1 MRLKAIG
8 VTSAALCMILTA
20 ALLLSGCGSN
30 AGSSTVTTATDGQG
44 SAADGLD
51 GIADAGADDGT
62 TGQRSISDGS
72 GSDAPLGDATVSDA
86 PLTDSARADGG
97 GSGTTQAT
105 PPTELCK
112 NAAPPPQNGTCDV
125 QAGSAVR
132 VLRGTVLAPDR
143 VWVSGEVVIDA
154 KGAIACIGCD
164 CAATT
169 GYAGATVVQCGDA
182 VISPAL
188 INTHDHI
195 TFAQNDPKAHTARYD
210 HRHEWRKGLGGKP
223 KISVPGAP
231 NGTTQAVT
239 AWGELRFVLGGATA
253 TVGSGGIAGM
263 LRNLDK
269 NEPLQGGLNKKAV
282 DFETFPLGDSAGSSM
297 PTACT
302 YKIAVTDPEVSQ
314 MASFLPH
321 MSEGVND
328 SARNE
333 FDCTDGINAQ
343 ALYPRPQ
350 TALIHAVGLTA
361 ADALLAAKAGTS
373 IIWSPRS
380 NIDLY
385 GFTANVT
392 MFAQMGMN
400 IALGTDWSA
409 SGSMNL
415 LRELACVDSYNQQ
428 NLGGWFSDY
437 QIWRMVT
444 QNAAEA
450 VQMAD
455 VLGQLA
461 PQRPADIAVFKANG
475 KAPYAAVIRA
485 GVEDVALVLRGGAVL
500 HGDAALVD
508 ALSPDGGKG
517 CEALG
522 DCLSGKKLCA
532 QRELG
537 QTVAQLQST
546 IGNPYALYFCG
557 TPKGEPTC
565 VPSRAGAFTGQ
576 PGASDSDGDGIP
588 NDKDL
593 CPQVFSAVRPM
604 DKGSQ
609 ADLDGDG
616 LGDGCDPCPLTAGSS
631 DCSKPTVP
639 FEQPGQGGS
648 GGSADAG
655 SSDGGSSTPKL
666 MTVPEVQQAPDG
678 TAVQVKGVCVTAI
691 RVASTGTA
699 VWTQDPT
706 LKEFAAIVV
715 YSKTPIAVKV
725 GDQLD
730 ATGTMMTFKGLRE
743 IGTPTVT
750 VTGGCPQPITPLL
763 VEPSDIATDGPKV
776 AAYMSMLVQV
786 ADVSVTDPAPTAKD
800 EFKVTGGLAIS
811 PYIYAF
817 DTTQFK
823 TGAAFATIRGVVDY
837 FTDHSKINPRDA
849 SDLIEQ

>member
-1 MRLKAIG
+1 MR
-8 VTSAALCMILTA
+8 VTTQRAALASLSVGLC
-20 ALLLSGCGSN
+20 ALLLAGCGTSPGAG
-30 AGSSTVTTATDGQG
+30 AGSTVADGQ
-44 SAADGLD
+44 AAEVGGLD
-51 GIADAGADDGT
+51 ASADEDGT
-62 TGQRSISDGS
+62 AQRSISDASPGDS
-72 GSDAPLGDATVSDA
+72 LLVDAAPSDAAGSDTSISDSATGGGDAA
-86 PLTDSARADGG
+86 G
-97 GSGTTQAT
+97 TQAT
-105 PPTELCK
+105 PATEVCK
-112 NAAPPPQNGTCDV
+112 TSWPAPGSGTCEV

-132 VLRGTVLAPDR
+132 VLRGTVLAPDK
-143 VWVSGEVVIDA
+143 VWVGGEVVVDA
-154 KGAIACIGCD
+154 KGMITCVGCD
-164 CAATT
+164 CAGTS
-169 GYAGATVVQCGDA
+169 GYAGATIVQCGDA

-269 NEPLQGGLNKKAV
+269 SEPLQGGLNKKAV

-302 YKIAVTDPEVSQ
+302 YKIAVTDPEVAQ

-343 ALYPRPQ
+343 AQYPRPQ

-392 MFAQMGMN
+392 MFAKMGMN

-444 QNAAEA
+444 QNAAQA

-475 KAPYAAVIRA
+475 KAPYAAVVRA

-500 HGDAALVD
+500 HGDATLVD

-517 CEALG
+517 CEALS

-557 TPKGEPTC
+557 VPKGEPTC

-576 PGASDSDGDGIP
+576 PGAGDSDGDGIP

-616 LGDGCDPCPLTAGSS
+616 LGDGCDPCPLTAGGS

-639 FEQPGQGGS
+639 FEQPGQGGG
-648 GGSADAG
+648 GGSDAG
-655 SSDGGSSTPKL
+655 SSDGGAATPKL

-678 TAVQVKGVCVTAI
+678 TAVQVKGVCVTAV

-706 LKEFAAIVV
+706 LKEFAGIVV
-715 YSKTPIAVKV
+715 YSKTPLAVKV
-725 GDQLD
+725 GDQLE

-743 IGTPTVT
+743 IGTPKVT
-750 VTGGCPQPITPLL
+750 VTGGCAQPILPLL

-786 ADVSVTDPAPTAKD
+786 ADVTVTDPAPTAKD

-811 PYIYAF
+811 PYIHAF

-823 TGAAFATIRGVVDY
+823 TGAVFTTIRGVVDY

-849 SDLIEQ
+849 SDLVEQ